1 MRIETALR
9 QFVPY
14 KSSSSKKQARNT
26 PGGEGGGGLGWCYS
40 RYSHANFYPNNF
52 GISLPPSAPLPHRVL
67 FEIDAMCLSAFEW
80 ATAEVLVKQH
90 KNLMLQISSILIFFK
105 ITFKHLKLKQVN
117 TNLNPTY
124 CKFFQPSI

>member
-9 QFVPY
+9 LFVPY

-26 PGGEGGGGLGWCYS
+26 PGGGGGLGWCYS
-40 RYSHANFYPNNF
+40 RYSHANLYPNNF

-80 ATAEVLVKQH
+80 AKAEVLVKQH

-105 ITFKHLKLKQVN
+105 ITFIHLKLKQVK